1 MSRRLV
7 NLMRYDLN
15 LYDENDQVVSLPPSG
30 QVINVNE
37 HTKMST
43 VDFDNV
49 GHVPVA
55 TITSTIDFI
64 PEPDE
69 RLAYL
74 IPMRALIALH
84 EAGYDTSDMYAPNML
99 VKDRTGK
106 VIGCRRLMQLPYRK
120 HGQ

>member
-1 MSRRLV
+1 MPKRLV

-15 LYDENDQVVSLPPSG
+15 MYDENDHVVTLPPSG

-37 HTKMST
+37 HTDMSV
-43 VDFDNV
+43 VDFENL

-55 TITSTIDFI
+55 RITSKVDML
-64 PEPDE
+64 PEQYED
-69 RLAYL
+69 LAYL

-106 VIGCRRLMQLPYRK
+106 VIGCRRLMQLPRTPR
-120 HGQ
+120 

>member
-1 MSRRLV
+1 MARRLL

-15 LYDENDQVVSLPPSG
+15 LYDANDRVVTLPPCG

-37 HTKMST
+37 KTTMSV
-43 VDFDNV
+43 VDFENI

-55 TITSTIDFI
+55 LIESTLDMI
-64 PEPDE
+64 PQPDE
-69 RLAYL
+69 DFAYL

-99 VKDRTGK
+99 VKDSTGK
-106 VIGCRRLMQLPYRK
+106 VVGCRRLMQMPQK
-120 HGQ
+120 KQ